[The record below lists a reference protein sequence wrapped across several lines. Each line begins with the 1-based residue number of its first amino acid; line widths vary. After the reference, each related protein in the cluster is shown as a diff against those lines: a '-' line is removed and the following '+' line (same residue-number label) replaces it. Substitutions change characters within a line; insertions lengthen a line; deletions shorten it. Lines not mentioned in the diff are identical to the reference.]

1 MDENGSIESLTLEIN
16 ARSESAEKAV
26 DKLISTLERLQNRTA
41 NLGLG
46 NIGTQL
52 NGIRRAAAGFGDK
65 EAAGLER
72 ILGALDK
79 LQNVSTIKISSSI
92 ANQLT
97 NIATAAGN
105 INDTDFSGVERL
117 GKALSG
123 LAGVG
128 QVNIGSALNQLN
140 RIPKIAE
147 NLKNIDLA
155 DFAARIR
162 EITDAL
168 RPLAEEME
176 KVSKG
181 FSAFPDKLQRVLRET
196 EKIPQ
201 ANKRAADSFG
211 LLAAKVTAGWLAM
224 KKLLSGIL
232 SLVRKSNDFIES
244 QNLFNVAMG
253 QYASEAREHAESV
266 SDALGIDPAEW
277 MQNQGIFMTLSTGFG
292 IAGDSAAEMSKN
304 LTQLGYDLSS
314 FYNISS
320 SDAFQ
325 KLQSGLSGEIEPLRR
340 LGFDLSQAKLQQI
353 AYSQG
358 IHKNVSEMTQAE
370 KASLRYYAIMTQV
383 TQAQGDMARTIDQ
396 PANQLRILRAKT
408 EEAARALGNLLLPI
422 VKVVVPWL
430 IAGAEAV
437 TKFAN
442 GLALILGIEGSG
454 DDSFDFSNI
463 IQGAQGQEDAWTGA
477 SNAAE
482 EYKRMLLGID
492 ELNVLNG
499 KGGSGLGSGGGY
511 GGGYGG
517 GAGGN
522 MDIPG
527 YSDYLDKLMKGEKED
542 ASGVSNL
549 LLTIR
554 DVFVDWEDL
563 NAEQVAQKILTGFG
577 GLLGAVAGFSVG
589 GLKGGVLGLAV
600 GTVLSLLLSNVIFDH
615 DGTLSGTE
623 LLQSLLPILG
633 GIAGFV
639 ISGTPVGGLIG
650 FAIGAALSLLIENF
664 AIDGETGQLSS
675 GFGNN
680 MKDLIRKVF
689 AGAGIGFILGGPG
702 GAMIG
707 AAIGTVVSMTLSS
720 LGWNGEASP
729 NADLI
734 RKLLP
739 FLGAAGG
746 GLIGFAIGGPAGAA
760 LGAAIG
766 VGLGFIVKSVD
777 WEQVQEKISSLVD
790 LIEERFSTAKTLV
803 SMIFGDMGQS
813 VEPKFNKPAIGS
825 VGSFVQNFI
834 STIQSVG
841 SGVGNAFGNAASAV
855 GTGFVDPAKM
865 KLNEFSDAVA
875 NTASKN
881 VDVLTESFS
890 VAGTTALEQYTVPVT
905 EGLTQLSAT
914 IEEKSAANAETLT
927 NSFAGAGTAVD
938 ERFIVPT
945 QEKLN
950 TFFLWMDENMVLNSG
965 KMTESFVAAGL
976 GIQEQFIL
984 PLQENFMLLFTTM
997 NENFAV
1003 NSTMIIESYA
1013 AAFAGVNA
1021 GYIAP
1026 MNQAFAA
1033 MFAEQKAGWAQ
1044 NKADIIASF
1053 NQAKTG
1059 ILSGFVT
1066 PVRTQTISMCQQMQ
1080 SQFRM
1085 IQSVAISS
1093 ANAAAAGMRSA
1104 FSGLASWFSSAVYS
1118 PIVSM
1123 LSSLSSQ
1130 IRSVSSYS
1138 VSRSRNYNPSD
1149 PFNNWPGG
1157 IKLYAS
1163 GGFPDVGQLF
1173 VAREQ
1178 GPELVGRI
1186 GNQSAVAN
1194 NNQIIDGIRQGVYE
1208 AMMASNSGGRNGDIN
1223 LYVSGKQLMTA
1234 VAEEARRETV
1244 RTGVNPLTQGG

>member
-26 DKLISTLERLQNRTA
+26 DKLISTLERLSNRTA

-79 LQNVSTIKISSSI
+79 LKNVSTIKISSSI

-117 GKALSG
+117 SNALSG

-224 KKLLSGIL
+224 KKLLSGL
-232 SLVRKSNDFIES
+232 LTLVLKSNDFIES

-253 QYASEAREHAESV
+253 QYASEARKYAESV

-277 MQNQGIFMTLSTGFG
+277 MENQGLFMTLGTGFG

-340 LGFDLSQAKLQQI
+340 LGFDLSHAKLQQI

-422 VKVVVPWL
+422 VKIVVPWL

-442 GLALILGIEGSG
+442 GLALILGIEGAG

-499 KGGSGLGSGGGY
+499 N
-511 GGGYGG
+511 G
-517 GAGGN
+517 GAGGGSGGN
-522 MDIPG
+522 LDIPG
-527 YSDYLDKLMKGEKED
+527 YGDFLDDLAKDENKDIG
-542 ASGVSNL
+542 GVSDL

-577 GLLGAVAGFSVG
+577 ALLGAVAGFSVG
-589 GLKGGVLGLAV
+589 GLKGGLLGLAV

-615 DGTLSGTE
+615 DGTFSGTE

-633 GIAGFV
+633 GIAGFA

-664 AIDGETGQLSS
+664 AIDGETGRLSS

-760 LGAAIG
+760 IGATIG
-766 VGLGFIVKSVD
+766 VGLGLAVAAID
-777 WEQVQEKISSLVD
+777 WED
-790 LIEERFSTAKTLV
+790 LGAKY
-803 SMIFGDMGQS
+803 D
-813 VEPKFNKPAIGS
+813 
-825 VGSFVQNFI
+825 SFVDNVRSKFDGVSTWITEKTGLTAQDIVNGFTSAYTGVDAAYMVPTQQDFTNLFTWLGEKYTENKDALIQAQMDAFAGQN
-834 STIQSVG
+834 
-841 SGVGNAFGNAASAV
+841 
-855 GTGFVDPAKM
+855 
-865 KLNEFSDAVA
+865 
-875 NTASKN
+875 
-881 VDVLTESFS
+881 
-890 VAGTTALEQYTVPVT
+890 EQYM
-905 EGLTQLSAT
+905 
-914 IEEKSAANAETLT
+914 
-927 NSFAGAGTAVD
+927 
-938 ERFIVPT
+938 VPT
-945 QEKLN
+945 QEDFANL
-950 TFFLWMDENMVLNSG
+950 FSWMRQ
-965 KMTESFVAAGL
+965 SFGDLKTNIITSFNNAKTSVMSN
-976 GIQEQFIL
+976 FIT
-984 PLQENFMLLFTTM
+984 PLRTQGSNLANNLRSWFQTTC
-997 NENFAV
+997 NN
-1003 NSTMIIESYA
+1003 
-1013 AAFAGVNA
+1013 
-1021 GYIAP
+1021 
-1026 MNQAFAA
+1026 
-1033 MFAEQKAGWAQ
+1033 
-1044 NKADIIASF
+1044 IASAF
-1053 NQAKTG
+1053 QTARDRVQAIFG
-1059 ILSGFVT
+1059 S
-1066 PVRTQTISMCQQMQ
+1066 
-1080 SQFRM
+1080 
-1085 IQSVAISS
+1085 
-1093 ANAAAAGMRSA
+1093 
-1104 FSGLASWFSSAVYS
+1104 LASWFSSNVVS
-1118 PIVSM
+1118 PIQNLISSIGGAVSNAISNW
-1123 LSSLSSQ
+1123 SSKLGNIFGGSKKTTNS
-1130 IRSVSSYS
+1130 
-1138 VSRSRNYNPSD
+1138 NPYD
-1149 PFNNWPGG
+1149 NRPDW
-1157 IKLYAS
+1157 IKAQGLTFGVFAS

>member
-26 DKLISTLERLQNRTA
+26 DKLISTLERLSNRTA

-79 LQNVSTIKISSSI
+79 LKNVSTIKISSSV

-117 GKALSG
+117 SNALSG

-224 KKLLSGIL
+224 KKLLSGL
-232 SLVRKSNDFIES
+232 LTLVLKSNDFIES

-253 QYASEAREHAESV
+253 QYASEARKYAESV

-277 MQNQGIFMTLSTGFG
+277 MENQGLFMTLSTGFG

-340 LGFDLSQAKLQQI
+340 LGFDLSHAKLQQI

-422 VKVVVPWL
+422 VKIVVPWL

-442 GLALILGIEGSG
+442 GLALILGIEGAG

-499 KGGSGLGSGGGY
+499 NGGPGGGSGGGY
-511 GGGYGG
+511 GGGIGG

-522 MDIPG
+522 LDIPG
-527 YSDYLDKLMKGEKED
+527 YGDFLDDLAKDENKDIG
-542 ASGVSNL
+542 GVSDL

-589 GLKGGVLGLAV
+589 GLKGGLLGLAV

-615 DGTLSGTE
+615 DGTFSGTE

-760 LGAAIG
+760 IGATIG
-766 VGLGFIVKSVD
+766 VGLGLAVAAID
-777 WEQVQEKISSLVD
+777 WED
-790 LIEERFSTAKTLV
+790 LGAKY
-803 SMIFGDMGQS
+803 D
-813 VEPKFNKPAIGS
+813 
-825 VGSFVQNFI
+825 SFVDNVRSKFDGVSTWITEKTGLTAQDIVNGFTSAYTGVDAAYMVPTQQDFTNLFTWLGEKYTENKDALIQAQMDAFAGQN
-834 STIQSVG
+834 
-841 SGVGNAFGNAASAV
+841 
-855 GTGFVDPAKM
+855 
-865 KLNEFSDAVA
+865 
-875 NTASKN
+875 
-881 VDVLTESFS
+881 
-890 VAGTTALEQYTVPVT
+890 EQYM
-905 EGLTQLSAT
+905 
-914 IEEKSAANAETLT
+914 
-927 NSFAGAGTAVD
+927 
-938 ERFIVPT
+938 VPT
-945 QEKLN
+945 QEDFANL
-950 TFFLWMDENMVLNSG
+950 FSWMRQ
-965 KMTESFVAAGL
+965 SFGDLKTNIITSFNNAKTSVMSN
-976 GIQEQFIL
+976 FIT
-984 PLQENFMLLFTTM
+984 PLRTQGSNLANNLRSWFQTTC
-997 NENFAV
+997 NN
-1003 NSTMIIESYA
+1003 
-1013 AAFAGVNA
+1013 
-1021 GYIAP
+1021 
-1026 MNQAFAA
+1026 
-1033 MFAEQKAGWAQ
+1033 
-1044 NKADIIASF
+1044 IASAF
-1053 NQAKTG
+1053 QTARDRVQAIFG
-1059 ILSGFVT
+1059 S
-1066 PVRTQTISMCQQMQ
+1066 
-1080 SQFRM
+1080 
-1085 IQSVAISS
+1085 
-1093 ANAAAAGMRSA
+1093 
-1104 FSGLASWFSSAVYS
+1104 LASWFSSNVVS
-1118 PIVSM
+1118 PIQNLISSIGGAVSNAISNW
-1123 LSSLSSQ
+1123 SSKLGNIFGGSKKTTNS
-1130 IRSVSSYS
+1130 
-1138 VSRSRNYNPSD
+1138 NPYD
-1149 PFNNWPGG
+1149 NRPDW
-1157 IKLYAS
+1157 IKAQGLTFGVFAS

>member
-26 DKLISTLERLQNRTA
+26 DKLISTLERLSNRTA

-79 LQNVSTIKISSSI
+79 LKNVSTIKISSSI

-117 GKALSG
+117 SNALSG

-253 QYASEAREHAESV
+253 QYASEAREYAESV

-353 AYSQG
+353 AYGRG

-370 KASLRYYAIMTQV
+370 KAALRYYAIMTQV

-589 GLKGGVLGLAV
+589 GLKGGLLGLAV

-615 DGTLSGTE
+615 DGTFSGTE

-760 LGAAIG
+760 IGATIG
-766 VGLGFIVKSVD
+766 VGLGLAVAAID
-777 WEQVQEKISSLVD
+777 WED
-790 LIEERFSTAKTLV
+790 LGAKY
-803 SMIFGDMGQS
+803 D
-813 VEPKFNKPAIGS
+813 
-825 VGSFVQNFI
+825 SFVDNVRSKFDGVSTWITEKTGLTAQDIVNGFTSAYTGVDAAYMVPTQQDFTNLFTWLGEKYTENKDALIQAQMDAFAGQN
-834 STIQSVG
+834 
-841 SGVGNAFGNAASAV
+841 
-855 GTGFVDPAKM
+855 
-865 KLNEFSDAVA
+865 
-875 NTASKN
+875 
-881 VDVLTESFS
+881 
-890 VAGTTALEQYTVPVT
+890 EQYM
-905 EGLTQLSAT
+905 
-914 IEEKSAANAETLT
+914 
-927 NSFAGAGTAVD
+927 
-938 ERFIVPT
+938 VPT
-945 QEKLN
+945 QEDFANL
-950 TFFLWMDENMVLNSG
+950 FSWMRQ
-965 KMTESFVAAGL
+965 SFGDLKTNIITSFNNAKTSVMSN
-976 GIQEQFIL
+976 FIT
-984 PLQENFMLLFTTM
+984 PLRTQGSNLANNLRSWFQTTC
-997 NENFAV
+997 NN
-1003 NSTMIIESYA
+1003 
-1013 AAFAGVNA
+1013 
-1021 GYIAP
+1021 
-1026 MNQAFAA
+1026 
-1033 MFAEQKAGWAQ
+1033 
-1044 NKADIIASF
+1044 IASAF
-1053 NQAKTG
+1053 QTARDRVQAIFG
-1059 ILSGFVT
+1059 S
-1066 PVRTQTISMCQQMQ
+1066 
-1080 SQFRM
+1080 
-1085 IQSVAISS
+1085 
-1093 ANAAAAGMRSA
+1093 
-1104 FSGLASWFSSAVYS
+1104 LASWFSSNVVS
-1118 PIVSM
+1118 PIQNLISSIGGAVSNAISNW
-1123 LSSLSSQ
+1123 SSKLGNIFGGSKKTTNS
-1130 IRSVSSYS
+1130 
-1138 VSRSRNYNPSD
+1138 NPYD
-1149 PFNNWPGG
+1149 NRPDW
-1157 IKLYAS
+1157 IKAQGLTFGVFAS

>member
-26 DKLISTLERLQNRTA
+26 DKLISTLERLSNRTA

-79 LQNVSTIKISSSI
+79 LKNVSTIKISSSI

-117 GKALSG
+117 SNALSG

-224 KKLLSGIL
+224 KKLLSGL
-232 SLVRKSNDFIES
+232 LTLVLKSNDFIES

-253 QYASEAREHAESV
+253 QYASEARKYAESV

-277 MQNQGIFMTLSTGFG
+277 MENQGLFMTLSTGFG

-340 LGFDLSQAKLQQI
+340 LGFDLSHAKLQQI

-422 VKVVVPWL
+422 VKIVVPWL

-442 GLALILGIEGSG
+442 GLALILGIEGAG

-477 SNAAE
+477 SDAAA

-499 KGGSGLGSGGGY
+499 KGGTGGGSGGGY
-511 GGGYGG
+511 GGGIGG

-522 MDIPG
+522 LDIPG
-527 YSDYLDKLMKGEKED
+527 YGDFLDDLMNGKNITPELD
-542 ASGVSNL
+542 PTSL
-549 LLTIR
+549 LLTVR
-554 DVFVDWEDL
+554 DILVDFEDSSY
-563 NAEQVAQKILTGFG
+563 EQLAQKIITGLGALTGRGIMKYLFKGKG
-577 GLLGAVAGFSVG
+577 GLIGLGLGAVLS
-589 GLKGGVLGLAV
+589 L
-600 GTVLSLLLSNVIFDH
+600 VLSSLIFDH
-615 DGTLSGTE
+615 DGKISRNEFIQT
-623 LLQSLLPILG
+623 LLPIIG
-633 GIAGFV
+633 RVAGFA
-639 ISGTPVGGLIG
+639 ITKSPVGGSIG
-650 FAIGAALSLLIENF
+650 FAIGTALSLLIENF
-664 AIDGETGQLSS
+664 EFDGETGKLSN
-675 GFGNN
+675 GVWGNI
-680 MKDLIRKVF
+680 KDLIRKVF

-702 GAMIG
+702 GAMLG
-707 AAIGTVVSMTLSS
+707 AAIGTVVSLTLSS
-720 LGWNGEASP
+720 LGFNGQASP

-760 LGAAIG
+760 IGATIG
-766 VGLGFIVKSVD
+766 VGLGLAVAAID
-777 WEQVQEKISSLVD
+777 WED
-790 LIEERFSTAKTLV
+790 LGAKY
-803 SMIFGDMGQS
+803 D
-813 VEPKFNKPAIGS
+813 
-825 VGSFVQNFI
+825 SFVDNVRSKFDGVSTWITEKTGLTAQDIVSGFTSAYTGVDAAYMVPTQQDFTNLFTWLGEKYTENKDALIQAQMDAFAGQN
-834 STIQSVG
+834 
-841 SGVGNAFGNAASAV
+841 
-855 GTGFVDPAKM
+855 
-865 KLNEFSDAVA
+865 
-875 NTASKN
+875 
-881 VDVLTESFS
+881 
-890 VAGTTALEQYTVPVT
+890 EQYM
-905 EGLTQLSAT
+905 
-914 IEEKSAANAETLT
+914 
-927 NSFAGAGTAVD
+927 
-938 ERFIVPT
+938 VPT
-945 QEKLN
+945 QEDFANL
-950 TFFLWMDENMVLNSG
+950 FSWMRQ
-965 KMTESFVAAGL
+965 SFGDLKTNIITSFNNAKTSVMSN
-976 GIQEQFIL
+976 FIT
-984 PLQENFMLLFTTM
+984 PLRTQGSNLANNLRSWFQTTC
-997 NENFAV
+997 NN
-1003 NSTMIIESYA
+1003 
-1013 AAFAGVNA
+1013 
-1021 GYIAP
+1021 
-1026 MNQAFAA
+1026 
-1033 MFAEQKAGWAQ
+1033 
-1044 NKADIIASF
+1044 IASAF
-1053 NQAKTG
+1053 QTARDRVQAIFG
-1059 ILSGFVT
+1059 S
-1066 PVRTQTISMCQQMQ
+1066 
-1080 SQFRM
+1080 
-1085 IQSVAISS
+1085 
-1093 ANAAAAGMRSA
+1093 
-1104 FSGLASWFSSAVYS
+1104 LASWFSSNVVS
-1118 PIVSM
+1118 PIQNLISSIGGAVSNAISNW
-1123 LSSLSSQ
+1123 SSKLGNIFGGSKKTTNS
-1130 IRSVSSYS
+1130 
-1138 VSRSRNYNPSD
+1138 NPYD
-1149 PFNNWPGG
+1149 NRPDW
-1157 IKLYAS
+1157 IKAQGLTFGVFAS

>member
-26 DKLISTLERLQNRTA
+26 DKLISTLERLSNRTA

-253 QYASEAREHAESV
+253 QYASEAREYAESV

-320 SDAFQ
+320 EEAFQ
-325 KLQSGLSGEIEPLRR
+325 KIQSGLAGEIEPMRR
-340 LGFDLSQAKLQQI
+340 LGYDLSQARLQQI

-370 KASLRYYAIMTQV
+370 KAGLRYYAMMTQV
-383 TQAQGDMARTIDQ
+383 TQVQGDMARTIDQ

-511 GGGYGG
+511 GGGIGG

-760 LGAAIG
+760 IGATIG
-766 VGLGFIVKSVD
+766 VGLGLAVAAID
-777 WEQVQEKISSLVD
+777 WED
-790 LIEERFSTAKTLV
+790 LGAKY
-803 SMIFGDMGQS
+803 D
-813 VEPKFNKPAIGS
+813 
-825 VGSFVQNFI
+825 SFVDNVRSKFDGVSTWISEKTGLTSLDIVNGFTSAYTGVDTAYMVPTQQDFTNLFTWLGEKYTENKDALIQAQMDAFAGQN
-834 STIQSVG
+834 
-841 SGVGNAFGNAASAV
+841 
-855 GTGFVDPAKM
+855 
-865 KLNEFSDAVA
+865 
-875 NTASKN
+875 
-881 VDVLTESFS
+881 
-890 VAGTTALEQYTVPVT
+890 EQYM
-905 EGLTQLSAT
+905 
-914 IEEKSAANAETLT
+914 
-927 NSFAGAGTAVD
+927 
-938 ERFIVPT
+938 VPT
-945 QEKLN
+945 QEDFANL
-950 TFFLWMDENMVLNSG
+950 FSWMRQ
-965 KMTESFVAAGL
+965 SFGDLKTNIITSFNNAKTSVMSN
-976 GIQEQFIL
+976 FIT
-984 PLQENFMLLFTTM
+984 PLRTQGSNLANNLRSWFQTTC
-997 NENFAV
+997 NN
-1003 NSTMIIESYA
+1003 
-1013 AAFAGVNA
+1013 
-1021 GYIAP
+1021 
-1026 MNQAFAA
+1026 
-1033 MFAEQKAGWAQ
+1033 
-1044 NKADIIASF
+1044 IASAF
-1053 NQAKTG
+1053 QTARDRVQAIFG
-1059 ILSGFVT
+1059 S
-1066 PVRTQTISMCQQMQ
+1066 
-1080 SQFRM
+1080 
-1085 IQSVAISS
+1085 
-1093 ANAAAAGMRSA
+1093 
-1104 FSGLASWFSSAVYS
+1104 LASWFSSNVVS
-1118 PIVSM
+1118 PIQNLISSIGGAVSNEISNW
-1123 LSSLSSQ
+1123 SSKLGNIFGGSKKTTNS
-1130 IRSVSSYS
+1130 
-1138 VSRSRNYNPSD
+1138 NPYD
-1149 PFNNWPGG
+1149 NRPDW
-1157 IKLYAS
+1157 IKAQGLTFGVFAS

>member
-26 DKLISTLERLQNRTA
+26 DKLISTLERLSNRTA

-105 INDTDFSGVERL
+105 INDTDFSGIERL
-117 GKALSG
+117 SNALSG

-181 FSAFPDKLQRVLRET
+181 FSAFPEKLQRVLRET

-224 KKLLSGIL
+224 KKLLSGL
-232 SLVRKSNDFIES
+232 LTLVQKSNNFIES

-253 QYASEAREHAESV
+253 QYATEARKYAESV

-277 MQNQGIFMTLSTGFG
+277 MENQGIFMTLSTGFG

-320 SDAFQ
+320 EEAFQ
-325 KLQSGLSGEIEPLRR
+325 KIQSGLAGEIEPMRR
-340 LGFDLSQAKLQQI
+340 LGYDLSQAKLQQI

-370 KASLRYYAIMTQV
+370 KAGLRYYAMMTQV

-422 VKVVVPWL
+422 VKIVVPWL

-442 GLALILGIEGSG
+442 GLALILGIEGAG

-499 KGGSGLGSGGGY
+499 KGGAGGGSGGGY
-511 GGGYGG
+511 GGGIGG

-522 MDIPG
+522 LDIPG
-527 YSDYLDKLMKGEKED
+527 YGDYLDDLANGNKED
-542 ASGVSNL
+542 ISGVSNL

-563 NAEQVAQKILTGFG
+563 NAEQVAQKILTGIG

-589 GLKGGVLGLAV
+589 GLKGGLLGLAV

-615 DGTLSGTE
+615 DGTFSGTE

-633 GIAGFV
+633 GIAGFA

-650 FAIGAALSLLIENF
+650 FSIGAALSLLIENF
-664 AIDGETGQLSS
+664 AIDGETGRLSS

-739 FLGAAGG
+739 FLGATGG

-760 LGAAIG
+760 IGATIG
-766 VGLGFIVKSVD
+766 VGLGLAVAAIN
-777 WEQVQEKISSLVD
+777 WED
-790 LIEERFSTAKTLV
+790 LGARY
-803 SMIFGDMGQS
+803 D
-813 VEPKFNKPAIGS
+813 
-825 VGSFVQNFI
+825 SFVDNVRSKFDGVSSWITEKTGLTAQDIVNGFTSAYTGVDAAYMVPTQQDFTNLFTWLGEKYTENKDALIQAQMDAFAGQN
-834 STIQSVG
+834 
-841 SGVGNAFGNAASAV
+841 
-855 GTGFVDPAKM
+855 
-865 KLNEFSDAVA
+865 
-875 NTASKN
+875 
-881 VDVLTESFS
+881 
-890 VAGTTALEQYTVPVT
+890 EQYM
-905 EGLTQLSAT
+905 
-914 IEEKSAANAETLT
+914 
-927 NSFAGAGTAVD
+927 
-938 ERFIVPT
+938 VPT
-945 QEKLN
+945 QEDFANL
-950 TFFLWMDENMVLNSG
+950 FSWMRQ
-965 KMTESFVAAGL
+965 SFGDLKTNIITSFNNAKTSVMS
-976 GIQEQFIL
+976 
-984 PLQENFMLLFTTM
+984 NFMTPLRTQGSNLANNLRSWFQTTC
-997 NENFAV
+997 NN
-1003 NSTMIIESYA
+1003 
-1013 AAFAGVNA
+1013 
-1021 GYIAP
+1021 
-1026 MNQAFAA
+1026 
-1033 MFAEQKAGWAQ
+1033 
-1044 NKADIIASF
+1044 IASAF
-1053 NQAKTG
+1053 QTARDRVQAIFG
-1059 ILSGFVT
+1059 S
-1066 PVRTQTISMCQQMQ
+1066 
-1080 SQFRM
+1080 
-1085 IQSVAISS
+1085 
-1093 ANAAAAGMRSA
+1093 
-1104 FSGLASWFSSAVYS
+1104 LASWFQSNVVS
-1118 PIVSM
+1118 PIQNLISSIGGAVSNAI
-1123 LSSLSSQ
+1123 SSWSGNLGSFFGGSKKT
-1130 IRSVSSYS
+1130 SYS
-1138 VSRSRNYNPSD
+1138 NPYD
-1149 PFNNWPGG
+1149 NRPDW
-1157 IKLYAS
+1157 IKAQGLTFGVFAS

>member
-26 DKLISTLERLQNRTA
+26 DKLISTLERLSNRTA

-79 LQNVSTIKISSSI
+79 LKNVSTIKISSSI

-117 GKALSG
+117 SNALSG

-224 KKLLSGIL
+224 KKLLSGL
-232 SLVRKSNDFIES
+232 LTLVLKSNDFIES

-253 QYASEAREHAESV
+253 QYASEARKYAESV

-277 MQNQGIFMTLSTGFG
+277 MENQGLFMTLSTGFG

-408 EEAARALGNLLLPI
+408 EEAARALGNLLSPI
-422 VKVVVPWL
+422 VKIVVPWL

-442 GLALILGIEGSG
+442 GLALILGIEGAG

-499 KGGSGLGSGGGY
+499 NGGAGGGSGGGY
-511 GGGYGG
+511 GGGIGG
-517 GAGGN
+517 GSGGN
-522 MDIPG
+522 LDIPG
-527 YSDYLDKLMKGEKED
+527 YGDFLDDLAKDENKDIG
-542 ASGVSNL
+542 GVSDL

-589 GLKGGVLGLAV
+589 GLKGGLLGLAV

-615 DGTLSGTE
+615 DGTFSGTE

-760 LGAAIG
+760 IGATIG
-766 VGLGFIVKSVD
+766 VGLGLAVAAID
-777 WEQVQEKISSLVD
+777 WED
-790 LIEERFSTAKTLV
+790 LGAKY
-803 SMIFGDMGQS
+803 D
-813 VEPKFNKPAIGS
+813 
-825 VGSFVQNFI
+825 SFVDNVRSKFDGVSTWITEKTGLTAQDIVSGFTSAYTGVDAAYMVPTQQDFTNLFTWLGEKYTENKDALIQAQMDAFAGQN
-834 STIQSVG
+834 
-841 SGVGNAFGNAASAV
+841 
-855 GTGFVDPAKM
+855 
-865 KLNEFSDAVA
+865 
-875 NTASKN
+875 
-881 VDVLTESFS
+881 
-890 VAGTTALEQYTVPVT
+890 EQYM
-905 EGLTQLSAT
+905 
-914 IEEKSAANAETLT
+914 
-927 NSFAGAGTAVD
+927 
-938 ERFIVPT
+938 VPT
-945 QEKLN
+945 QEDFANL
-950 TFFLWMDENMVLNSG
+950 FSWMRQ
-965 KMTESFVAAGL
+965 SFGDLKTNIITSFNNAKTSVMSN
-976 GIQEQFIL
+976 FIT
-984 PLQENFMLLFTTM
+984 PLRTQGSNLANNLRSWFQTTC
-997 NENFAV
+997 NN
-1003 NSTMIIESYA
+1003 
-1013 AAFAGVNA
+1013 
-1021 GYIAP
+1021 
-1026 MNQAFAA
+1026 
-1033 MFAEQKAGWAQ
+1033 
-1044 NKADIIASF
+1044 IASAF
-1053 NQAKTG
+1053 QTARDRVQAIFG
-1059 ILSGFVT
+1059 S
-1066 PVRTQTISMCQQMQ
+1066 
-1080 SQFRM
+1080 
-1085 IQSVAISS
+1085 
-1093 ANAAAAGMRSA
+1093 
-1104 FSGLASWFSSAVYS
+1104 LASWFSSNVVS
-1118 PIVSM
+1118 PIQNLISSIGGAVSNAISNW
-1123 LSSLSSQ
+1123 SSKLGNIFGGSKKTTNS
-1130 IRSVSSYS
+1130 
-1138 VSRSRNYNPSD
+1138 NPYD
-1149 PFNNWPGG
+1149 NRPDW
-1157 IKLYAS
+1157 IKAQGLTFGVFAS

>member
-26 DKLISTLERLQNRTA
+26 DKLISTLERLSNRTA

-79 LQNVSTIKISSSI
+79 LKNVSTIKISSSI

-117 GKALSG
+117 SNALSG

-224 KKLLSGIL
+224 KKLLSGL
-232 SLVRKSNDFIES
+232 LTLVQKSNDFIES

-253 QYASEAREHAESV
+253 QYATEARKYAESV

-277 MQNQGIFMTLSTGFG
+277 MENQGLFMTLSTGFG

-422 VKVVVPWL
+422 VKIVVPWL

-442 GLALILGIEGSG
+442 GLALILGIEGAG

-492 ELNVLNG
+492 
-499 KGGSGLGSGGGY
+499 
-511 GGGYGG
+511 
-517 GAGGN
+517 
-522 MDIPG
+522 
-527 YSDYLDKLMKGEKED
+527 
-542 ASGVSNL
+542 
-549 LLTIR
+549 
-554 DVFVDWEDL
+554 
-563 NAEQVAQKILTGFG
+563 
-577 GLLGAVAGFSVG
+577 
-589 GLKGGVLGLAV
+589 
-600 GTVLSLLLSNVIFDH
+600 
-615 DGTLSGTE
+615 
-623 LLQSLLPILG
+623 
-633 GIAGFV
+633 
-639 ISGTPVGGLIG
+639 
-650 FAIGAALSLLIENF
+650 
-664 AIDGETGQLSS
+664 
-675 GFGNN
+675 
-680 MKDLIRKVF
+680 
-689 AGAGIGFILGGPG
+689 
-702 GAMIG
+702 
-707 AAIGTVVSMTLSS
+707 
-720 LGWNGEASP
+720 
-729 NADLI
+729 
-734 RKLLP
+734 
-739 FLGAAGG
+739 
-746 GLIGFAIGGPAGAA
+746 
-760 LGAAIG
+760 
-766 VGLGFIVKSVD
+766 
-777 WEQVQEKISSLVD
+777 
-790 LIEERFSTAKTLV
+790 
-803 SMIFGDMGQS
+803 
-813 VEPKFNKPAIGS
+813 
-825 VGSFVQNFI
+825 
-834 STIQSVG
+834 
-841 SGVGNAFGNAASAV
+841 
-855 GTGFVDPAKM
+855 
-865 KLNEFSDAVA
+865 
-875 NTASKN
+875 
-881 VDVLTESFS
+881 
-890 VAGTTALEQYTVPVT
+890 
-905 EGLTQLSAT
+905 
-914 IEEKSAANAETLT
+914 
-927 NSFAGAGTAVD
+927 
-938 ERFIVPT
+938 
-945 QEKLN
+945 
-950 TFFLWMDENMVLNSG
+950 
-965 KMTESFVAAGL
+965 
-976 GIQEQFIL
+976 
-984 PLQENFMLLFTTM
+984 
-997 NENFAV
+997 
-1003 NSTMIIESYA
+1003 
-1013 AAFAGVNA
+1013 
-1021 GYIAP
+1021 
-1026 MNQAFAA
+1026 
-1033 MFAEQKAGWAQ
+1033 
-1044 NKADIIASF
+1044 
-1053 NQAKTG
+1053 
-1059 ILSGFVT
+1059 
-1066 PVRTQTISMCQQMQ
+1066 
-1080 SQFRM
+1080 
-1085 IQSVAISS
+1085 
-1093 ANAAAAGMRSA
+1093 
-1104 FSGLASWFSSAVYS
+1104 
-1118 PIVSM
+1118 
-1123 LSSLSSQ
+1123 
-1130 IRSVSSYS
+1130 
-1138 VSRSRNYNPSD
+1138 
-1149 PFNNWPGG
+1149 
-1157 IKLYAS
+1157 
-1163 GGFPDVGQLF
+1163 
-1173 VAREQ
+1173 
-1178 GPELVGRI
+1178 
-1186 GNQSAVAN
+1186 
-1194 NNQIIDGIRQGVYE
+1194 
-1208 AMMASNSGGRNGDIN
+1208 
-1223 LYVSGKQLMTA
+1223 
-1234 VAEEARRETV
+1234 
-1244 RTGVNPLTQGG
+1244 

>member
-41 NLGLG
+41 NIGLG

-72 ILGALDK
+72 ILGVLDK
-79 LQNVSTIKISSSI
+79 LKNVSTIKISSSI

-117 GKALSG
+117 SNALSG
-123 LAGVG
+123 IAGVG

-224 KKLLSGIL
+224 KKLLSGL
-232 SLVRKSNDFIES
+232 LTLVRKSNEFIES

-253 QYASEAREHAESV
+253 QYASEAREYAESV

-277 MQNQGIFMTLSTGFG
+277 MKNQGVFMTLATGFG
-292 IAGDSAAEMSKN
+292 IAGDGASEMSKN
-304 LTQLGYDLSS
+304 LTQLSYDLAS

-320 SDAFQ
+320 EEAFQ
-325 KLQSGLSGEIEPLRR
+325 KVQSGLAGEIEPMRR
-340 LGFDLSQAKLQQI
+340 LGYDLSNAKLEQI
-353 AYSQG
+353 ALSHG
-358 IHKNVSEMTQAE
+358 IKKSVNDMTQAE
-370 KASLRYYAIMTQV
+370 KAGLRYYAMMTQV
-383 TQAQGDMARTIDQ
+383 TQVQGDMARTIDQ

-477 SNAAE
+477 SIAAE
-482 EYKRMLLGID
+482 GYKRMLLGID

-499 KGGSGLGSGGGY
+499 KDGAGLGSGGGY
-511 GGGYGG
+511 GGGFGG

-522 MDIPG
+522 LDIPG
-527 YSDYLDKLMKGEKED
+527 YGDYLDGLMKGENED
-542 ASGVSNL
+542 ISGVSNL

-589 GLKGGVLGLAV
+589 GLKGGVFGLAV

-615 DGTLSGTE
+615 DGTLSGAE
-623 LLQSLLPILG
+623 ILQSLLPILG
-633 GIAGFV
+633 GIAGFA

-650 FAIGAALSLLIENF
+650 FSIGAALSLLIENF
-664 AIDGETGQLSS
+664 AIDGETGRLSS

-746 GLIGFAIGGPAGAA
+746 GLIGFAIGGPG
-760 LGAAIG
+760 GAAIG
-766 VGLGFIVKSVD
+766 ATIGACLGLAVSAID
-777 WEQVQEKISSLVD
+777 WEDLGVKYDSFIENIRSRFDGVSTWISEKTGLTSLDIVNGFTSAYTGVDTAYMAPTQEAFTNLFSWLGEKYTENKDALIQAQVD
-790 LIEERFSTAKTLV
+790 AFA
-803 SMIFGDMGQS
+803 GQ
-813 VEPKFNKPAIGS
+813 N
-825 VGSFVQNFI
+825 
-834 STIQSVG
+834 
-841 SGVGNAFGNAASAV
+841 
-855 GTGFVDPAKM
+855 
-865 KLNEFSDAVA
+865 
-875 NTASKN
+875 
-881 VDVLTESFS
+881 
-890 VAGTTALEQYTVPVT
+890 EQYM
-905 EGLTQLSAT
+905 
-914 IEEKSAANAETLT
+914 
-927 NSFAGAGTAVD
+927 
-938 ERFIVPT
+938 VPT
-945 QEKLN
+945 QEDFANL
-950 TFFLWMDENMVLNSG
+950 FSWMRQ
-965 KMTESFVAAGL
+965 SFGDLKTNIITSFNNAKTSVMSN
-976 GIQEQFIL
+976 FIT
-984 PLQENFMLLFTTM
+984 PLRTQGSNLANNLRSWFQTTC
-997 NENFAV
+997 NN
-1003 NSTMIIESYA
+1003 
-1013 AAFAGVNA
+1013 
-1021 GYIAP
+1021 
-1026 MNQAFAA
+1026 
-1033 MFAEQKAGWAQ
+1033 
-1044 NKADIIASF
+1044 IASAF
-1053 NQAKTG
+1053 
-1059 ILSGFVT
+1059 
-1066 PVRTQTISMCQQMQ
+1066 QTARDRVQ
-1080 SQFRM
+1080 SIFG
-1085 IQSVAISS
+1085 S
-1093 ANAAAAGMRSA
+1093 
-1104 FSGLASWFSSAVYS
+1104 LASWFSSNVVS
-1118 PIVSM
+1118 PIQNLISSIGGAVSNAI
-1123 LSSLSSQ
+1123 SSWSDKLGNIFGGSKKTTNS
-1130 IRSVSSYS
+1130 
-1138 VSRSRNYNPSD
+1138 NPYD
-1149 PFNNWPGG
+1149 NRPDW
-1157 IKLYAS
+1157 IKAQGLTFGVFAS

>member
-26 DKLISTLERLQNRTA
+26 DKLISTLERLSNRTA

-52 NGIRRAAAGFGDK
+52 NGIRRAASGFGEK

-97 NIATAAGN
+97 NIAVAAGN
-105 INDTDFSGVERL
+105 INNTDFSGVERL

-224 KKLLSGIL
+224 KKLLSGIM

-253 QYASEAREHAESV
+253 QYASEAREYAESV

-353 AYSQG
+353 AYSRG

-370 KASLRYYAIMTQV
+370 KAALRYYAIMTQV

-499 KGGSGLGSGGGY
+499 KDGAGLGSGGGY

-527 YSDYLDKLMKGEKED
+527 YSDYLNELMKGEKED

-600 GTVLSLLLSNVIFDH
+600 GTVISLLLSNVIFDH

-623 LLQSLLPILG
+623 ILQSLLPILG
-633 GIAGFV
+633 GIAGFA

-650 FAIGAALSLLIENF
+650 FSIGAALSLLIENF
-664 AIDGETGQLSS
+664 AIDGETGRLRS
-675 GFGNN
+675 GFVNN

-746 GLIGFAIGGPAGAA
+746 GLIGFAIGGPG
-760 LGAAIG
+760 GAAIG
-766 VGLGFIVKSVD
+766 ATIGAGLGLAVSAID
-777 WEQVQEKISSLVD
+777 WEDLGVKYDSFIENIRSRFDGVSTWISEK
-790 LIEERFSTAKTLV
+790 T
-803 SMIFGDMGQS
+803 
-813 VEPKFNKPAIGS
+813 
-825 VGSFVQNFI
+825 
-834 STIQSVG
+834 
-841 SGVGNAFGNAASAV
+841 
-855 GTGFVDPAKM
+855 
-865 KLNEFSDAVA
+865 
-875 NTASKN
+875 
-881 VDVLTESFS
+881 
-890 VAGTTALEQYTVPVT
+890 
-905 EGLTQLSAT
+905 GLTSLDIVNGFTSAYT
-914 IEEKSAANAETLT
+914 
-927 NSFAGAGTAVD
+927 GVDTAYM
-938 ERFIVPT
+938 VPT
-945 QEKLN
+945 QEAFTNLFSWLGEKYTKNKDALIQAQVDAFAGQN
-950 TFFLWMDENMVLNSG
+950 EQYMVPTQEDFANLFSWMRENYGQLKSN
-965 KMTESFVAAGL
+965 
-976 GIQEQFIL
+976 
-984 PLQENFMLLFTTM
+984 
-997 NENFAV
+997 
-1003 NSTMIIESYA
+1003 IIESFNTA
-1013 AAFAGVNA
+1013 KANVMSNF
-1021 GYIAP
+1021 ITP
-1026 MNQAFAA
+1026 IRNQTVSL
-1033 MFAEQKAGWAQ
+1033 
-1044 NKADIIASF
+1044 AS
-1053 NQAKTG
+1053 
-1059 ILSGFVT
+1059 
-1066 PVRTQTISMCQQMQ
+1066 SMR
-1080 SQFRM
+1080 SQF
-1085 IQSVAISS
+1085 QSVGNSI
-1093 ANAAAAGMRSA
+1093 ANAFQSARSRAQAA
-1104 FSGLASWFSSAVYS
+1104 FSGLASWFSSNVVT
-1118 PIVSM
+1118 PIQNL
-1123 LSSLSSQ
+1123 LSRISGAISSAISGASSALGSLFGGSS
-1130 IRSVSSYS
+1130 SKKSYS
-1138 VSRSRNYNPSD
+1138 NPYD
-1149 PFNNWPGG
+1149 NRPDW
-1157 IKLYAS
+1157 IKAQGLTFGVFAS